1 MLTLYKK
8 LISSKIFKDW
18 NNKNKDSFLCSFVLI
33 DNPQFDFYNK
43 NDTMT
48 SFMMKDKIEVIE
60 DEEIYNETKI
70 KPLQIKDIKSSED
83 KVIEII
89 KDKYPKEKFG
99 KEIIIL
105 QNQDRQLWNITIITA
120 SLKLL
125 NVKVD
130 MNNKIVSETF
140 EPLTKFM
147 KKVK

>member
-33 DNPQFDFYNK
+33 DAPQFDFYNK

-70 KPLQIKDIKSSED
+70 KPLQIKDIQSSED
-83 KVIEII
+83 KIIEII

-125 NVKVD
+125 NAKVD